1 MNEKFFDLKK
11 EKQDRIINASLKAFA
26 LGGYIHAS
34 TDDIVRMAGISKGL
48 IFHYFETKLGL
59 YQFIYDYS
67 TRVVRIELGTG
78 ISADVT
84 DFFTI
89 REEIEKV
96 MATCMKQYP
105 YIQLF
110 LTRAEHEDTPE
121 AATAILPARESHE
134 GILKSILD
142 RSDITRFKE
151 GANYE
156 MLENITKMTCE
167 GILEKKFREGD
178 FLADDYLSE
187 VIRHLEML
195 KALTYNEVTDS

>member
-11 EKQDRIINASLKAFA
+11 EKQDRIINASLRAFA
-26 LGGYIHAS
+26 LGGYMHAS

-78 ISADVT
+78 IPGDVT
-84 DFFTI
+84 DFFVI
-89 REEIEKV
+89 RENIEKV
-96 MATCMKQYP
+96 MTACMKQYP

-110 LTRAEHEDTPE
+110 LLKAENEDTPE

-134 GILKSILD
+134 NVIRSILD
-142 RSDITRFKE
+142 KSDITRFKD

-156 MLENITKMTCE
+156 MFENITRMTCE
-167 GILEKKFREGD
+167 GILKKKFREGD
-178 FLADDYLSE
+178 FRADDYLSE
-187 VIRHLEML
+187 VVRHLEML
-195 KALTYNEVTDS
+195 RELSYN

>member
-26 LGGYIHAS
+26 LGGYMHAS

-67 TRVVRIELGTG
+67 TRVIHIELNTG
-78 ISADVT
+78 IADNIT

-89 REEIEKV
+89 REEIQRV
-96 MATCMKQYP
+96 LATCMKQYP

-110 LTRAEHEDTPE
+110 LNNAESENTPE
-121 AATAILPARESHE
+121 AATAILSARENHE
-134 GILKSILD
+134 NVIQALLNK
-142 RSDITRFKE
+142 SDITRFKD

-156 MLENITKMTCE
+156 MLENIAEMTCR
-167 GILEKKFREGD
+167 GLLNKKFSEGD
-178 FLADDYLSE
+178 FRADDYLND
-187 VIRHLEML
+187 VNKHLEML
-195 KALTYNEVTDS
+195 RRLSYE

>member
-11 EKQDRIINASLKAFA
+11 EKQDRIINAALRAFA
-26 LGGYIHAS
+26 LGGYMHAS

-67 TRVVRIELGTG
+67 TRVIRIELSTG
-78 ISADVT
+78 ISADIT

-96 MATCMKQYP
+96 LTICMKQYP

-110 LTRAEHEDTPE
+110 LIRAESEDTPE
-121 AATAILPARESHE
+121 AATAILPSRESHE
-134 GILKSILD
+134 NVMNSILE
-142 RSDITRFKE
+142 RSDITRFKD
-151 GANYE
+151 GANYQ
-156 MLENITKMTCE
+156 MIENITKLTCE
-167 GILEKKFREGD
+167 GLLENKFREGD
-178 FLADDYLSE
+178 FLADDYLEE
-187 VIRHLEML
+187 VLRYLEMIKKL
-195 KALTYNEVTDS
+195 SYE

>member
-11 EKQDRIINASLKAFA
+11 EKQDRIINAALRAFA
-26 LGGYIHAS
+26 LGGYMHAS

-67 TRVVRIELGTG
+67 TRVIRIELSTG
-78 ISADVT
+78 IPGDIT

-96 MATCMKQYP
+96 LATCMKQYP

-110 LTRAEHEDTPE
+110 LMRAEFEDTPE
-121 AATAILPARESHE
+121 AATAILPARESYE
-134 GILKSILD
+134 ALIRSLLEK
-142 RSDITRFKE
+142 SDITRFKS

-156 MLENITKMTCE
+156 MIGNITKLTCG
-167 GILEKKFREGD
+167 GILERKFREGD
-178 FLADDYLSE
+178 FLSDDYLAE
-187 VIRHLEML
+187 VLRYLEMIRTL
-195 KALTYNEVTDS
+195 SYE